1 MLDTSS
7 CVKNG
12 QVLKPTLPF
21 SSISKLLENHA
32 KHFGNKNALIFIDV
46 DTDKKETYSYNDL
59 LKKVQCLVDIFSNDY
74 NLKKG
79 DKIALHLGNTPLL
92 LFSHFAAWTIGAITV
107 PLDLKRDTD
116 DKKVFKISS
125 TKVKLILGSS
135 SDKNNFQGLMPEVDF
150 LTDSE
155 IEKHQK
161 TQDLPSNDL
170 SDPSLILFTSGTTAN
185 PKGVA
190 LTSRNIFLNADGI
203 IDWLKITSSDIFYIV
218 LPLHHIN
225 STTMSMATIL
235 AGGTIVLSSRYTKTH
250 FFQAIAEN
258 SCSLSSIVPTICL
271 DLLSEEEQFKL
282 HRSSLAQLS
291 RIQIGS
297 APVVPSDVEK
307 FHQLYQV
314 PLVQGYG
321 STETAL
327 RVAGV
332 SPWGLSD
339 ITFQELV
346 AKNSIGGE
354 LKWNNL
360 SIHDRDGKEARESEE
375 GELCVRGPILTLGY
389 LNDKNSTQHAF
400 YEGWFHTGD
409 LGYWKN
415 INNKKQY
422 FINGR
427 AKEIIIK
434 GGINISPLSI
444 EDAILKSFPLVKTCY
459 VVGAPDRR
467 LGEEIAV
474 VIVTKDTITDRAAQQ
489 LKKDIQ
495 NNTESL
501 SSYEKPRYVFIVK
514 EHALPKTST
523 GKVQRVTIRSYVQH
537 LLTPIFEDET
547 SIIRQLT
554 PFDEELLKTGLLI
567 HNARWGNGL
576 TIDNATLEEATAEGV
591 VIGII
596 NKQSNKLEGIL
607 FALKAK
613 SDDIISLSEK
623 YKTYDKATHNL
634 TLKSNEPDGD
644 SLLLVSVATNGEPF
658 HVTAPE
664 NKDVLEKIAKDII
677 PIYLPHD
684 PVISFHMKPKAGL
697 ARGASV
703 LHIIPKGREAD
714 IASLGYSVIMQ
725 YDALRQEPVVNP
737 RSPLGI
743 QLLEASFL
751 YGYRHSI
758 KKIFAYSR
766 PAGLLSYLLKKTS
779 T

>member
-12 QVLKPTLPF
+12 QVIKPTLPF

-32 KHFGNKNALIFIDV
+32 MHFSNKDALIFIDV
-46 DTDKKETYSYNDL
+46 DTNKKETYSYAEL
-59 LKKVQCLVDIFSNDY
+59 LNKVQSLTDLFSNVFD
-74 NLKKG
+74 LKKG
-79 DKIALHLGNTPLL
+79 DRIALHLGNTPLL
-92 LFSHFAAWTIGAITV
+92 LFSHFAAWAIGAITV

-125 TKVKLILGSS
+125 TKARLIIGASS
-135 SDKNNFQGLMPEVDF
+135 EKAHFQNLLSGVDF

-161 TQDLPSNDL
+161 TQDLPSNAL

-190 LTSRNIFLNADGI
+190 LTSNNIFLNADGI

-235 AGGTIVLSSRYTKTH
+235 TGGTIVLSSRYTKTH
-250 FFQAIAEN
+250 FFQTIAQN
-258 SCSLSSIVPTICL
+258 KCTLSSIVPTICL

-282 HRSSLAQLS
+282 HKSSLAQLS

-307 FHQLYQV
+307 FHQLYQI

-332 SPWGLSD
+332 SPWELSD
-339 ITFQELV
+339 AIFQELTI
-346 AKNSIGGE
+346 KNSIGEE

-360 SIHDRDGKEARESEE
+360 SIRDNNGKEARESEE

-389 LNDKNSTQHAF
+389 LNDKNSTQDAF
-400 YEGWFHTGD
+400 YDGWFHTGD

-444 EDAILKSFPLVKTCY
+444 EDAILKSFPQVKTCY

-467 LGEEIAV
+467 LGEEIAA
-474 VIVTKDTITDRAAQQ
+474 VIVVKNTITYQAAQE
-489 LKKDIQ
+489 LKKEIQ
-495 NNTESL
+495 NNTKSL
-501 SSYEKPRYVFIVK
+501 SSYEKPQYVFIVQ
-514 EHALPKTST
+514 EHTLPKTST
-523 GKVQRVTIRSYVQH
+523 GKVQRVIIRSYIQH

-554 PFDEELLKTGLLI
+554 PFDDDLLKTGLLI
-567 HNARWGNGL
+567 HNTRWGNGL
-576 TIDNATLEEATAEGV
+576 SIDKITLDEATTEGIV
-591 VIGII
+591 LGAI

-644 SLLLVSVATNGEPF
+644 ALLLVSVATNGEPF
-658 HVTAPE
+658 HVTTPE
-664 NKDVLEKIAKDII
+664 NEDELKKIAKDII
-677 PIYLPHD
+677 PIYLPND
-684 PVISFHMKPKAGL
+684 PVISFHMKPKAGF
-697 ARGASV
+697 AKGASV

-725 YDALRQEPVVNP
+725 YDALHQEPVVNP

-751 YGYRHSI
+751 YGYQHNI

-766 PAGLLSYLLKKTS
+766 PAGLLSHLLKKTS